1 MSMHRLSAGSGY
13 QYLLR
18 HTASGDV
25 QRLAG
30 TPLTAYYT
38 ASGYPPGRWLGGGL
52 TGLGQAADTAPS
64 IEAPTRVDPPPA
76 PAKRSNVTQADDP
89 GLTAEPEPMTEAGS
103 LAAGDVVTEEQM
115 AHLYGRGEDPVT
127 GDRLGARYRVYR
139 PVDQR

>member
-18 HTASGDV
+18 HTAAGDV

-52 TGLGQAADTAPS
+52 TGLGQPADT
-64 IEAPTRVDPPPA
+64 
-76 PAKRSNVTQADDP
+76 
-89 GLTAEPEPMTEAGS
+89 
-103 LAAGDVVTEEQM
+103 
-115 AHLYGRGEDPVT
+115 
-127 GDRLGARYRVYR
+127 GARHRGADAGGAATNVC
-139 PVDQR
+139 VGAG

>member
-1 MSMHRLSAGSGY
+1 MMSMHRLSAGSGY

-52 TGLGQAADTAPS
+52 TGLGQVAVTVPS
-64 IEAPTRVDPPPA
+64 IEAPTRVDPPPTSVKESGPDRA
-76 PAKRSNVTQADDP
+76 SDP
-89 GLTAEPEPMTEAGS
+89 GPAAPPQPAAEAG
-103 LAAGDVVTEEQM
+103 AVTAGDVVTEEQM
-115 AHLYGRGEDPVT
+115 AHLYGRGED
-127 GDRLGARYRVYR
+127 
-139 PVDQR
+139 

>member
-30 TPLTAYYT
+30 TPLTTYYT

-52 TGLGQAADTAPS
+52 TGLGPAAEPPS
-64 IEAPTRVDPPPA
+64 GIEAPTRVDPPPTSSKNSRVGSAASDSRPAAA
-76 PAKRSNVTQADDP
+76 PEVTAP
-89 GLTAEPEPMTEAGS
+89 IA
-103 LAAGDVVTEEQM
+103 LA
-115 AHLYGRGEDPVT
+115 
-127 GDRLGARYRVYR
+127 
-139 PVDQR
+139 